1 MIDLST
7 LDTRAGANAGAPVVL
22 THPVTGAELPATV
35 LIHGHDS
42 DAYREAQISI
52 QRDRLARMARQRGTP
67 PDPEEVNAEALQL
80 LAACVQ
86 GWEGLQQNGQPLAY
100 TGTASAL
107 ALLQAFP
114 WIREQV
120 DAAVHRRENFLQGSA
135 PA

>member
-7 LDTRAGANAGAPVVL
+7 LDTRAQANLGTALDLV
-22 THPVTGAELPATV
+22 HPVTGEKLAGRLF
-35 LIHGHDS
+35 IHGHDS

-80 LAACVQ
+80 LAACVR
-86 GWEGLQQNGQPLAY
+86 GWEDLAQNGQPLPY

-120 DAAVHRRENFLQGSA
+120 DAAVHRRENFLPGSA
-135 PA
+135 PT